1 MDIPTLKTS
10 AAEHLAAAPYS
21 PRKLTLLHTGGALG
35 LSLILTIANYLL
47 TKQIDTT
54 GGLAGIG
61 TRTVLSA
68 IQMFLSIAGAAVIP
82 FWEFGYFRAA
92 LNISRREPA
101 QPTTLLEGFR
111 RFGPVLRLLL
121 LRGALFMTVAFL
133 CLQGAATIF
142 TMTPL
147 SNSFME
153 AAESIIE
160 AGTSVDP
167 AVLDGLMVHMIPMYV
182 LWAVLL
188 CVILIP
194 LMYRYRLADWAVMDD
209 TFSARAA
216 MKKSKRWM
224 FLRRK
229 KLFQLDLHFWWYYA
243 LQLLAGA
250 LAYGDEILS
259 LLGISL
265 RGDWAFFGFYLLS
278 MAVQLVTAWRFAP
291 QIQTTYAIVYDT
303 FRKP

>member
-21 PRKLTLLHTGGALG
+21 PRKLVLLHTGAALV
-35 LSLILTIANYLL
+35 LSLILTLANYLL

-68 IQMFLSIAGAAVIP
+68 IQMFLSIAGAAVMP
-82 FWEFGYFRAA
+82 FWEFGFLRAA

-121 LRGALFMTVAFL
+121 LRGALFVAVAFF
-133 CLQGAATIF
+133 CLQGATMIF
-142 TMTPL
+142 MMSPL
-147 SNSFME
+147 SFSFME
-153 AAESIIE
+153 AAEALIE
-160 AGTSVDP
+160 SGAAIDP
-167 AVLDGLMVHMIPMYV
+167 AAVDGLMVHMIPLYL
-182 LWAVLL
+182 LWAALL
-188 CVILIP
+188 CLFLIP

-209 TFSARAA
+209 APGARAA
-216 MKKSKRWM
+216 MKMSKRWM

-229 KLFQLDLHFWWYYA
+229 KLFRLDLSFWWYYG
-243 LQLLAGA
+243 LMLLAAG
-250 LAYGDEILS
+250 LAYGDQLLS
-259 LLGISL
+259 LLGVPL
-265 RGDWAFFGFYLLS
+265 NGDWAFFGFYLLS
-278 MAVQLVTAWRFAP
+278 MAVQFAIAWRFAP
-291 QIQTTYAIVYDT
+291 QVQTTYAVAYDT
-303 FRKP
+303 FRTP